1 MIRKAKTDSSNK
13 DNQIIKISVMVVI
26 KVSIKF
32 IFYSVK
38 FLKNNFLRLNE
49 MVVFKT
55 YKSFL
60 NSF

>member
-13 DNQIIKISVMVVI
+13 DNQIIKISIMVVI

-60 NSF
+60 NSL

>member
-1 MIRKAKTDSSNK
+1 MIGKAKTDSSNK
-13 DNQIIKISVMVVI
+13 DNQIIKISIMVVI

>member
-13 DNQIIKISVMVVI
+13 DNQIIKISIMVVI

>member
-1 MIRKAKTDSSNK
+1 
-13 DNQIIKISVMVVI
+13 MVVI

-55 YKSFL
+55 YESFL

>member
-60 NSF
+60 NSL